1 MVEILAVR
9 AKKKK
14 KVGGRIELYLCVV
27 VCLGVMYLLEG
38 LLILKSTTEFFAVCL
53 GIRMVIQKDCCGS

>member
-1 MVEILAVR
+1 M
-9 AKKKK
+9 
-14 KVGGRIELYLCVV
+14 GGRIELYLCVV